1 MRRQDAPPWL
11 VAAHLALLAT
21 SQASAVPTTPLLSR
35 VSRRG
40 ELRVGAFVLLRQIAP
55 GWRLPALRGIR
66 TCQPAEITRP
76 TPRTV
81 TVEHALGYPGE
92 YPARSALHHRR
103 REPPGRARRGVAHAL
118 ARRAGDVARRRRRSG
133 RAHDR
138 AAAVAR
144 GRASRADHRRQP
156 RRDAGR
162 SVRPLRPARQ

>member
-21 SQASAVPTTPLLSR
+21 SHASAVPTTPSLSR
-35 VSRRG
+35 VSRRR

-81 TVEHALGYPGE
+81 RVEHALGYPGE

-103 REPPGRARRGVAHAL
+103 REQQRDGVQTIGVLIPTRGIVIHTARMHYL
-118 ARRAGDVARRRRRSG
+118 A
-133 RAHDR
+133 
-138 AAAVAR
+138 
-144 GRASRADHRRQP
+144 
-156 RRDAGR
+156 
-162 SVRPLRPARQ
+162 